1 MGCAWVYVCMYLTH
15 TGYMQAMMRVHTEP
29 QQHRAAQHRHV
40 LIYLRDI
47 NAGNTQNTMR
57 M

>member
-40 LIYLRDI
+40 LIYHKDI
-47 NAGNTQNTMR
+47 ND
-57 M
+57 